1 MRPGGRA
8 GSRLGCSKSSS
19 SRSSR
24 NSRTGRGEPEA
35 GEKAKTKRRVEGSY
49 SVRHCGAPRPRPSGG
64 ASAGFVPAVIA
75 CSRLSAAAIAWS
87 WQAPDGQR
95 RHVAGNQGQCYVRLP
110 FADLAGRRV
119 RLEDLL
125 SSARYEREGS
135 DLVSRGLY
143 LDLPPWGFHAF
154 AMTAA

>member
-1 MRPGGRA
+1 MSSARGAVSSASIGA
-8 GSRLGCSKSSS
+8 GS
-19 SRSSR
+19 
-24 NSRTGRGEPEA
+24 
-35 GEKAKTKRRVEGSY
+35 AKDQFG
-49 SVRHCGAPRPRPSGG
+49 
-64 ASAGFVPAVIA
+64 
-75 CSRLSAAAIAWS
+75 
-87 WQAPDGQR
+87 
-95 RHVAGNQGQCYVRLP
+95 QGQCYVRLP

>member
-1 MRPGGRA
+1 VAHRGRVPA
-8 GSRLGCSKSSS
+8 
-19 SRSSR
+19 
-24 NSRTGRGEPEA
+24 A
-35 GEKAKTKRRVEGSY
+35 A
-49 SVRHCGAPRPRPSGG
+49 HQRPSSQPSSGNWTWDR
-64 ASAGFVPAVIA
+64 F
-75 CSRLSAAAIAWS
+75 IAWS
-87 WQAPDGQR
+87 WQAPDGR
-95 RHVAGNQGQCYVRLP
+95 RRLVAVNYAGNQGQCYVRLP

-125 SSARYEREGS
+125 SSARYDREGS